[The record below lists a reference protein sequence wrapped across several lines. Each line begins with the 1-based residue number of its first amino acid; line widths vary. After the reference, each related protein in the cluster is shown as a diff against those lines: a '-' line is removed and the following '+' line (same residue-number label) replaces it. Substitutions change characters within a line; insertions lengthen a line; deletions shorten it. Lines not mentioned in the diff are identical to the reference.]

1 MEINDNKN
9 MGFRTKP
16 SFHKIATKPNKLIDY
31 VTLSGGHK
39 NFGFKKVVKP
49 TQDERLK
56 NKILNESLAQLISLH
71 EHFQAKRD
79 HRQSVRDLNE
89 AKRLKNQNLYAH
101 EYERIKNYLDTTVI
115 DPVETK
121 RLEDRKKELMAMA
134 GERKKTK
141 YDDLLNGK

>member
-1 MEINDNKN
+1 MEKNDETN

-56 NKILNESLAQLISLH
+56 NKILNESLAQ
-71 EHFQAKRD
+71 
-79 HRQSVRDLNE
+79 
-89 AKRLKNQNLYAH
+89 
-101 EYERIKNYLDTTVI
+101 
-115 DPVETK
+115 
-121 RLEDRKKELMAMA
+121 
-134 GERKKTK
+134 
-141 YDDLLNGK
+141 

>member
-1 MEINDNKN
+1 MLH
-9 MGFRTKP
+9 FQ
-16 SFHKIATKPNKLIDY
+16 
-31 VTLSGGHK
+31 
-39 NFGFKKVVKP
+39 VVLRILDLKRSSNP

-121 RLEDRKKELMAMA
+121 RLEDRKKELMTMA
-134 GERKKTK
+134 SERKKTI
-141 YDDLLNGK
+141 YDELLKKS

>member
-1 MEINDNKN
+1 MENDNKN
-9 MGFRTKP
+9 TGFRTKP
-16 SFHKIATKPNKLIDY
+16 SFHEIAAKPNKLIDY
-31 VTLSGGHK
+31 VTLSGGPK

-134 GERKKTK
+134 SERKK
-141 YDDLLNGK
+141 NNI

>member
-1 MEINDNKN
+1 MDSDNKN
-9 MGFRTKP
+9 TGFRTKP

-31 VTLSGGHK
+31 VTLSGGPK

-56 NKILNESLAQLISLH
+56 NKILNESLAQLISLN

-79 HRQSVRDLNE
+79 QRQSIRDVNE
-89 AKRLKNQNLYAH
+89 AKRLKNQNLYHH
-101 EYERIKNYLDTTVI
+101 EYERIKNYLDTTVV
-115 DPVETK
+115 DPVEAGK
-121 RLEDRKKELMAMA
+121 LENRKKEILAMA

-141 YDDLLNGK
+141 YDELLNGK